1 MKNPKENIIR
11 EFLRMGISAQEV
23 KAYIS
28 LLEQEY
34 VTGYQLSKSAGIPS
48 SKIYSVLNRLLER
61 GFVIA
66 ANTRPV
72 RYVPRPPEELL
83 AGIRDDFRASLE
95 ALENSL
101 KGIRNGTG
109 KKDIVAWNTTG
120 RADVMRKSRSMI
132 EHSTEKVYLAVWPQD
147 LRPIRASLSEA
158 VKRGVK
164 LHLVSY
170 GNTTF
175 DRGTIYFHRPSDY
188 PFRERRERRFVL
200 TSDSSK
206 AVIASFGPDGAGNGI
221 WTENPGLV
229 NLFKDF
235 VIHEIYIVK
244 IEEAFPRQIR
254 AAYGRDWERIR
265 MV

>member
-1 MKNPKENIIR
+1 MNNPKDKIIQ

-23 KAYIS
+23 RAYIS
-28 LLEQEY
+28 LLEQGY

-48 SKIYSVLNRLLER
+48 SKIYSVLNRMLDR
-61 GFVIA
+61 GFVLA

-72 RYVPRPPEELL
+72 RYVPKPPEELL
-83 AGIRDDFRASLE
+83 AGIRDDFRASLD

-101 KGIRNGTG
+101 KSIRNGTG
-109 KKDIVAWNTTG
+109 RNDNVAWNTTG
-120 RADVMRKSRSMI
+120 RADVMRKARSMI
-132 EHSTEKVYLAVWPQD
+132 DRSTERIYLAVWPQD

-158 VKRGVK
+158 VKRRVQ
-164 LHLVSY
+164 LHHVSY
-170 GNTTF
+170 GKTTF
-175 DRGTIYFHRPSDY
+175 DRGTIYYHRPSDY

-200 TSDSSK
+200 ISDSSK
-206 AVIASFGPDGAGNGI
+206 AVIASFGPEGDGNGI

-244 IEEAFPRQIR
+244 IEEAFPKEIR

>member
-1 MKNPKENIIR
+1 MKHPKENVMH

-48 SKIYSVLNRLLER
+48 SKIYSVLNRLQDR

-66 ANTRPV
+66 ANTQPV
-72 RYVPRPPEELL
+72 KYVPQPPEELV
-83 AGIRDDFRASLE
+83 AGLRKEFTDSIE
-95 ALENSL
+95 ALKSSL
-101 KGIRNGTG
+101 KALRNGAK
-109 KKDIVAWNTTG
+109 KKDIVAWNTAG
-120 RADVMRKSRSMI
+120 RADVMRKARSMVD
-132 EHSTEKVYLAVWPQD
+132 HSAEKIYLAVWPQD

-158 VKRGVK
+158 VRRGVH

-170 GNTTF
+170 GNTSF

-200 TSDSSK
+200 TSDSTR
-206 AVIASFGPDGAGNGI
+206 AVIASFGPEGEGNGI

-244 IEEAFPRQIR
+244 IEEAFPKQMR
-254 AAYGRDWERIR
+254 AAYGKDWERIR

>member
-1 MKNPKENIIR
+1 MKTPKDNIIQ
-11 EFLRMGISAQEV
+11 EFLRIGISAQEV
-23 KAYIS
+23 RAYIS

-34 VTGYQLSKSAGIPS
+34 VTGYQLSKNAGIPS
-48 SKIYSVLNRLLER
+48 SKIYSVLNRLLHR

-72 RYVPRPPEELL
+72 RYVPKPPEELL
-83 AGIRDDFRASLE
+83 AGIRDGFRVSLD

-101 KGIRNGTG
+101 KNIRNGTA
-109 KKDIVAWNTTG
+109 KSDIVAWNTTG
-120 RADVMRKSRSMI
+120 RADVMRKARSMI
-132 EHSTEKVYLAVWPQD
+132 DHSTEKIYLAVWPQD

-158 VKRGVK
+158 VKRRVQ

-175 DRGTIYFHRPSDY
+175 ERGTIYFHRPSDY

-206 AVIASFGPDGAGNGI
+206 AVIASFGRDGEGNGI
-221 WTENPGLV
+221 WTENGGLV

-244 IEEAFPRQIR
+244 IEEAFPKEIR
-254 AAYGRDWERIR
+254 AAYGKDWERIR

>member
-1 MKNPKENIIR
+1 MKNPKDKIIQQFMR
-11 EFLRMGISAQEV
+11 LGISAQEAR
-23 KAYIS
+23 AYIS

-34 VTGYQLSKSAGIPS
+34 VTGYQLSKSTGIPS
-48 SKIYSVLNRLLER
+48 SKIYSVLNRLQER

-66 ANTRPV
+66 ADTRPV

-83 AGIRDDFRASLE
+83 AGIRDEFRDSVDMLE
-95 ALENSL
+95 SSL
-101 KGIRNGTG
+101 KALRNGTR
-109 KKDIVAWNTTG
+109 KNDIMAWNTAG
-120 RADVMRKSRSMI
+120 RADVMRKARAMI
-132 EHSTEKVYLAVWPQD
+132 EHSAEKVYLAVWPQD

-170 GNTTF
+170 GNTSF
-175 DRGTIYFHRPSDY
+175 DRGKIYFHRPSDY

-200 TSDSSK
+200 TSDTSK
-206 AVIASFGPDGAGNGI
+206 AVIASFGTDGTGHGI

-244 IEEAFPRQIR
+244 IEEAFPTQIKT
-254 AAYGRDWERIR
+254 AYGENWEKIR